1 MYCTSTRIGYTNQF
15 LINTSNELA
24 LMYNDESVLENH
36 HLAVAFKLL
45 QTGTTGDPFEA
56 LSHKQR
62 LTFRKMV
69 IDMVLATDMQKH
81 MTLLADLKT
90 MVETKK
96 VSGDGVLLLDN
107 YPDRIEI
114 LQNVIH
120 CADLSNPTK
129 PLELYHK
136 WVGRV
141 MEEFFRQGDRERA
154 LGLDVSPMCDRTSA
168 NIEKTQ
174 VRGAPITAT
183 VYSYTRVD
191 SRLFTHLQSLITV
204 HKYVETLST
213 PNSCNYCTNLRL
225 QSFNLVI
232 NKTIRTY
239 ECTILYIIKS
249 YFLSAGLF
257 YGLHRT
263 SVMGVVGRTRKPRR
277 TEHP

>member
-1 MYCTSTRIGYTNQF
+1 MAIRFDEADSSFSCELSNVLVYCTRIGYTNQF

-45 QTGTTGDPFEA
+45 QTGTMGDPFEA

-96 VSGDGVLLLDN
+96 VSGEGVFLLDN
-107 YPDRIEI
+107 YTDRIEI
-114 LQNVIH
+114 LQNMIH

-136 WVGRV
+136 WVARV

-174 VRGAPITAT
+174 VR
-183 VYSYTRVD
+183 
-191 SRLFTHLQSLITV
+191 L
-204 HKYVETLST
+204 
-213 PNSCNYCTNLRL
+213 YC
-225 QSFNLVI
+225 
-232 NKTIRTY
+232 
-239 ECTILYIIKS
+239 
-249 YFLSAGLF
+249 
-257 YGLHRT
+257 
-263 SVMGVVGRTRKPRR
+263 
-277 TEHP
+277 